1 MPSPSGPAHDPERT
15 EAAWRAGR
23 FRPGPWHK
31 PLNLGL
37 MHRRVW
43 MRLPVRNTEPLRL
56 RFLWSIFNF
65 TNSAALYCRRAG
77 KAKFTRPAASC
88 WVPAAG
94 RAFPARSLSFPF
106 ALDPGEA
113 VVLYLRVDAHTDSI
127 YLPTHIET
135 TEYFLAWEM
144 GFPFERH

>member
-1 MPSPSGPAHDPERT
+1 
-15 EAAWRAGR
+15 
-23 FRPGPWHK
+23 
-31 PLNLGL
+31 

-77 KAKFTRPAASC
+77 KAKFTR
-88 WVPAAG
+88 
-94 RAFPARSLSFPF
+94 PARSLSFPF